1 MDEGTRAVPP
11 LELKHETVTPG
22 SGRSMGRP
30 CRRIDLC
37 GELEIHW
44 ASTVMRQNQT
54 RRGEEEV
61 VVDAEAK

>member
-1 MDEGTRAVPP
+1 
-11 LELKHETVTPG
+11 
-22 SGRSMGRP
+22 MGRP
-30 CRRIDLC
+30 RRCIDLC